1 MLAFRISKIRVPN
14 ATTAPFDFDRL
25 TVSDVSRFFG
35 RRCALSHV
43 SLACKAG
50 EIFGLLGPNGAG
62 KSTLLAV
69 TATVIQPS
77 SGEVRYGE
85 YTAREAGAALRG
97 QLGLLAHDL
106 QLYPE
111 LTARENLEFFAGL
124 YGLSGPRACA
134 QAALERAG
142 LAARADDLVLGF
154 SRGMRQRVALE
165 RALLHEPRL
174 LLLDEPFT
182 GLDEASARA
191 LSNRLRQLRAGGRIV
206 VLATHDL
213 EAADGLV
220 DRAVILRDGRVVS
233 IAESSGSWRERYQR
247 GLHGRGERGE

>member
-1 MLAFRISKIRVPN
+1 MPH
-14 ATTAPFDFDRL
+14 ATTGLFDFDRL
-25 TVSDVSRFFG
+25 IVSDVSRFFG
-35 RRCALSHV
+35 RRRALSHV

-50 EIFGLLGPNGAG
+50 EIVGLLGPNAAG

-69 TATVIQPS
+69 AATAIQPS

-85 YTAREAGAALRG
+85 HTAREAGAALRG
-97 QLGLLAHDL
+97 RLGLLAHEL

-124 YGLSGPRACA
+124 YGLSDSRACV

-142 LAARADDLVLGF
+142 LAARADDLLLGF

-174 LLLDEPFT
+174 VLLDEPFT
-182 GLDEASARA
+182 GLDEASSRA
-191 LSNRLRQLRAGGRIV
+191 LASRLRQLRAGGRIV
-206 VLATHDL
+206 LLATHDL

-220 DRAVILRDGRVVS
+220 DRAVILRDGRVMS
-233 IAESSGSWRERYQR
+233 IVNSSDSLRERYQR
-247 GLHGRGERGE
+247 GMTVRTED

>member
-1 MLAFRISKIRVPN
+1 MPH
-14 ATTAPFDFDRL
+14 ATTGLFDFDRL

-35 RRCALSHV
+35 RRRALSHV

-50 EIFGLLGPNGAG
+50 EIVGLLGPNAAG

-69 TATVIQPS
+69 AATAIQPS

-85 YTAREAGAALRG
+85 HTAREAGAALRG
-97 QLGLLAHDL
+97 RLGLLAHEL

-124 YGLSGPRACA
+124 YGLSDSRACV

-142 LAARADDLVLGF
+142 LAARADDLLLGF

-174 LLLDEPFT
+174 VLLDEPFT
-182 GLDEASARA
+182 GLDEASSRA
-191 LSNRLRQLRAGGRIV
+191 LASRLRQLRAGGRIV
-206 VLATHDL
+206 LLATHDL

-220 DRAVILRDGRVVS
+220 DRAVILRDGRVMS
-233 IAESSGSWRERYQR
+233 IVNSSDSLRERYQR
-247 GLHGRGERGE
+247 GMTVRTED

>member
-1 MLAFRISKIRVPN
+1 MPH
-14 ATTAPFDFDRL
+14 ATTGLFDFDRL

-35 RRCALSHV
+35 RRRALSHV

-50 EIFGLLGPNGAG
+50 EIVGLLGPNAAG

-69 TATVIQPS
+69 AATAIQPS

-85 YTAREAGAALRG
+85 HTAREAGAALRG
-97 QLGLLAHDL
+97 RLGLLAHEL

-124 YGLSGPRACA
+124 YGLSDSRACV

-142 LAARADDLVLGF
+142 LAARADDLLLGF

-174 LLLDEPFT
+174 VLLDEPFT
-182 GLDEASARA
+182 GLDEASSRA
-191 LSNRLRQLRAGGRIV
+191 LASRLRQLRAGGRIV
-206 VLATHDL
+206 LLATHDL
-213 EAADGLV
+213 EAADGSW
-220 DRAVILRDGRVVS
+220 IEPS
-233 IAESSGSWRERYQR
+233 SSGTDGSCRS
-247 GLHGRGERGE
+247 